1 MDKLF
6 KTILFIALVAS
17 ISEAIRLGEWN
28 EQKYKALRESHGPQ
42 VDKIDDKLRGPGI
55 FIEENKENNS
65 IIWTNQE
72 KHN

>member
-17 ISEAIRLGEWN
+17 ISEAIRLGEWI
-28 EQKYKALRESHGPQ
+28 EEKYKALREFHGPQ

-55 FIEENKENNS
+55 FIEENKEKNL
-65 IIWTNQE
+65 IIWTNKE

>member
-1 MDKLF
+1 MDRIFKLV
-6 KTILFIALVAS
+6 LFIALVAS

-28 EQKYKALRESHGPQ
+28 EQKYKALRESYGPQ

-55 FIEENKENNS
+55 FIEKSKEKNL

-72 KHN
+72 KLN

>member
-6 KTILFIALVAS
+6 KLLLFIALVAS

-28 EQKYKALRESHGPQ
+28 EEKYKALRESHGPQ

-55 FIEENKENNS
+55 FIEENREENL
-65 IIWTNQE
+65 IIWTNKE
-72 KHN
+72 KLN

>member
-6 KTILFIALVAS
+6 KTILFIALVGS

-28 EQKYKALRESHGPQ
+28 EEKYKALRESYGPQ
-42 VDKIDDKLRGPGI
+42 IDKIDDKLRGPGI
-55 FIEENKENNS
+55 FIEEDKEKNL
-65 IIWTNQE
+65 IIWKKQE

>member
-28 EQKYKALRESHGPQ
+28 EEKYKALRESYGPQ

-55 FIEENKENNS
+55 FIEESKERNS
-65 IIWTNQE
+65 IIWTTQE
-72 KHN
+72 KLN

>member
-28 EQKYKALRESHGPQ
+28 EEKYKALRESHGPQ

-55 FIEENKENNS
+55 FIEENKEKNS
-65 IIWTNQE
+65 IIWKKREEFN
-72 KHN
+72 